1 MQMPEMDGEQTARLI
16 KKDPLIKD
24 VDIVVLTSMGRRG
37 DVSRLEAMG
46 CAAYL
51 SKPIKQQQLYE
62 TLLAVLGQKQIKAHS
77 ENGKIVTRHILR
89 EQKRQNIQILLVED
103 NPINRKLASTL
114 LRKSGYQVDEVEN
127 GSQAI
132 EAIKSRPYH
141 LVLLDVQMPDMDGFE
156 VTQHIR
162 SLEDSKRHTPIIA
175 MTAHAMRGDRERCL
189 LAGMDDYIS
198 KPLDPQHLF
207 NLVERWALDQPNHQ
221 NHCRRKNN
229 HEGEKDDFEV
239 ELQSHQEEDEWSA
252 MAWKQLEA
260 TEGEDDSGE
269 KEKVLPDRSLDLG
282 EETDHLVPLNIVEAL
297 PRFGYDRE
305 FFFKMTMQF
314 IEHLNDRVVELRNA
328 LEASDARTLTR
339 LAHSLKGA
347 SANFSANHLTRLA
360 SQLEELARRG
370 DLRDAPNIIAEIESE
385 IPRVQRYFE
394 ALETQSV

>member
-1 MQMPEMDGEQTARLI
+1 
-16 KKDPLIKD
+16 
-24 VDIVVLTSMGRRG
+24 MGRRG
-37 DVSRLEAMG
+37 DCSLLEAMC

-62 TLLAVLGQKQIKAHS
+62 TLLAVLGRKQVKAHS

-189 LAGMDDYIS
+189 SAGMDDYIS

-221 NHCRRKNN
+221 NHCWRKNN
-229 HEGEKDDFEV
+229 YEGEKDDFEV

-252 MAWKQLEA
+252 MAWKQLETMA
-260 TEGEDDSGE
+260 GEDDLDE
-269 KEKVLPDRSLDLG
+269 KGKVLVDGSIDLG
-282 EETDHLVPLNIVEAL
+282 NETDHLVPLNIVEAL

-305 FFFKMTMQF
+305 FFSKMAIQF

-347 SANFSANHLTRLA
+347 SANFSANRLTWLA
-360 SQLEELARRG
+360 SQLEELASRG
-370 DLRDAPNIIAEIESE
+370 ELRDVPKIIAEIESE